1 MARHQAGPTRGGVDV
16 VASGMMVI
24 KKKIHKDLDGGHLG
38 LTQIR
43 KTKNIVR
50 DPRLLKIISC
60 MASELAGKK
69 PGTLGKA
76 QEAFK
81 AARGKCKF

>member
-1 MARHQAGPTRGGVDV
+1 MARHIPGPDRGGVDV
-16 VASGMMVI
+16 ISSGMMVVR
-24 KKKIHKDLDGGHLG
+24 KKVHKDLDGGHLG

-43 KTKNIVR
+43 RTKNIVR
-50 DPRLLKIISC
+50 NPRLLKIISC

-76 QEAFK
+76 QQAFK
-81 AARGKCKF
+81 EARAKCKF